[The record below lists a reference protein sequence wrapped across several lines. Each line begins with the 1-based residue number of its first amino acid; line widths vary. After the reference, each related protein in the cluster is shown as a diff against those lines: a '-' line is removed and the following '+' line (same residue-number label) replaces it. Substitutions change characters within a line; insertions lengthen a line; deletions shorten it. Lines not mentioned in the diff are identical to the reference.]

1 LQLKAKVLYLAS
13 MAAFMRSFAHVIYVP
28 AQKDIL
34 FDFGT
39 TTALFGL
46 TMSLFALVFAV
57 SQLFLGPLVD
67 RFESKRILLV
77 GLSIFT
83 IGSLGGV
90 IAQNIEWLFL
100 VRLLQ
105 ALGIAAAVIVG
116 LALISDVIPKT
127 ERGRAMGVFEIF
139 NAAGAAAGPIIGAFI
154 AVWLGWRVDFILI
167 GFLGFA
173 LLLFVYW
180 QLPEH
185 DVIAEKVGLR
195 HMFTILR
202 TPATL
207 GAIALGL
214 VQFYAL
220 FTIFTILPPMLSEQ
234 MGLDIGAI
242 GLLISLLPIGAMLGS
257 LVGGHI
263 SDRIR
268 VRNILIPGSIC
279 AVIGYSSLTYLSR
292 TADVNT
298 LIVIIGGIIFLS
310 GISIGF
316 CLPVQLKIMV
326 DHFPSIRGTANGLLI
341 FFRFMGA
348 SMAPII
354 TGYLAD
360 KYSLTAG
367 FGSAAILLSI
377 GAVMTILLITDKTP
391 TPLSVMIDELH
402 T

>member
-1 LQLKAKVLYLAS
+1 MQLKTKVLYLAS

-34 FDFGT
+34 IDLGI
-39 TTALFGL
+39 TTAMFGL
-46 TMSLFALVFAV
+46 TLSLFALVFAV
-57 SQLFLGPLVD
+57 SHLFLGPLVD

-77 GLSIFT
+77 GMSIFT

-90 IAQNIEWLFL
+90 IAQNIELLFL
-100 VRLLQ
+100 VRMLQ
-105 ALGIAAAVIVG
+105 ASGIAAAVIVG

-139 NAAGAAAGPIIGAFI
+139 NAGGAAAGPIIGAFI
-154 AVWLGWRVDFILI
+154 AVWLGWRVDFLLL
-167 GFLGFA
+167 GLLGFV

-185 DVIAEKVGLR
+185 DVIAKKVGLR

-207 GAIALGL
+207 GAILLGL

-220 FTIFTILPPMLSEQ
+220 FTIFTVLPPMLSDQ

-242 GLLISLLPIGAMLGS
+242 GLLISLLPIGSMLGS
-257 LVGGHI
+257 LAGGLI

-268 VRNILIPGSIC
+268 VRNVLVPGSIC
-279 AVIGYSSLTYLSR
+279 AAMGYSFLTYLSR
-292 TADVNT
+292 TADINT
-298 LIVIIGGIIFLS
+298 PIYVIGGIIFLS
-310 GISIGF
+310 GVSIGF
-316 CLPVQLKIMV
+316 CLPAQLKIMV

-341 FFRFMGA
+341 FSRFMGA
-348 SMAPII
+348 SMAPVI

-360 KYSLTAG
+360 KYSVTAG

-377 GAVMTILLITDKTP
+377 GAVLTILLITDKTP
-391 TPLSVMIDELH
+391 TPVPVRID
-402 T
+402 

>member
-1 LQLKAKVLYLAS
+1 MQLKTKVLYLAS
-13 MAAFMRSFAHVIYVP
+13 MAAFMRSFGQVIYVP

-34 FDFGT
+34 IDLGI
-39 TTALFGL
+39 TTAMFGL
-46 TMSLFALVFAV
+46 TLSLFALVFAV
-57 SQLFLGPLVD
+57 TQLFLGPLVD

-77 GLSIFT
+77 GMSIFT

-90 IAQNIEWLFL
+90 IAQNIELLFL
-100 VRLLQ
+100 VRMLQ
-105 ALGIAAAVIVG
+105 ASGIAAAVIVG

-139 NAAGAAAGPIIGAFI
+139 NAGGAAAGPIIGAFI
-154 AVWLGWRVDFILI
+154 AVWLGWRVDFLLL
-167 GFLGFA
+167 GLLGFV

-185 DVIAEKVGLR
+185 NVIAEKVGLR

-207 GAIALGL
+207 GAILLGL

-220 FTIFTILPPMLSEQ
+220 FTIFTVLPPMLSDQ

-242 GLLISLLPIGAMLGS
+242 GLLISLLPIGSMLGS
-257 LVGGHI
+257 LAGGLI

-268 VRNILIPGSIC
+268 VRNVLVPGSIC
-279 AVIGYSSLTYLSR
+279 AAMGYSFLTYLSR
-292 TADVNT
+292 TADINT
-298 LIVIIGGIIFLS
+298 PIYVIGGIIFLS
-310 GISIGF
+310 GVSIGF
-316 CLPVQLKIMV
+316 CLPAQLKIMV

-341 FFRFMGA
+341 FSRFMGA
-348 SMAPII
+348 SMAPVI

-360 KYSLTAG
+360 KYSVTAG

-377 GAVMTILLITDKTP
+377 GAVLTILLITDKTP
-391 TPLSVMIDELH
+391 TPVPVRID
-402 T
+402 